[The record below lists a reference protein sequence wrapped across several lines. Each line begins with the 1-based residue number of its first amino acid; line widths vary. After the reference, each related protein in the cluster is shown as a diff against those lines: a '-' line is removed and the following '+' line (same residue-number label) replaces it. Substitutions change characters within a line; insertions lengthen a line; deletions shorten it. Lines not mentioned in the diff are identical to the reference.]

1 MTRDA
6 SQDPPVLANWAGGP
20 EAFDMLF
27 TKFYKH
33 IGRHKLLASVFA
45 SMDAQHAAH
54 VSKFVCEVL
63 GGPKAYSSSIGS
75 HASIIGH
82 HLGKR
87 LNEVQRR
94 AWVDLLID
102 TADEVSL
109 PIDPE
114 FRASFVGYLEWG
126 SRLALINSQDGV
138 EPMQD
143 DAPMPVWT
151 WASPGG
157 PYLA

>member
-1 MTRDA
+1 MTNKT
-6 SQDPPVLANWAGGP
+6 SQTPPTLAAWAGGT
-20 EAFDMLF
+20 EAFDALF
-27 TKFYKH
+27 AQFYERISQH
-33 IGRHKLLASVFA
+33 ERLAPVFA
-45 SMDAQHAAH
+45 SMDEHHAQH

-63 GGPKAYSSSIGS
+63 GGPKNYSSGIGS
-75 HASIIGH
+75 HASMIGH

-87 LNEVQRR
+87 LSEAQRR
-94 AWVDLLID
+94 AWVELLID
-102 TADEVSL
+102 TADDIGL

-126 SRLALINSQDGV
+126 SRLAVINSQDGV
-138 EPMQD
+138 EPMRD

-157 PYLA
+157 PYQG